1 MTMRDRIKRA
11 DPIVKA
17 LIPRIDDLIA
27 GHNELVRIV
36 LGGQN
41 PHKVNDVT
49 NVLTLGIAKSTLD
62 QVIDLE
68 QELITQYGTHL
79 ASTTHHRGA
88 DSTNTVTELGVPK
101 EIYALLDE
109 LKVDY
114 EAHRVIVS
122 SSIHAGTDAVNV
134 ITAANATTKALAFA
148 LANDLKVQFIA
159 NFANVSIHHGVADTN
174 VPTFVTLDA
183 DSTWA
188 EIATAADD
196 LRATYEAHR
205 ILIVALVH
213 GAPDSTNTVTAA
225 AVGTVQTAVNAGLN
239 ELKGDFNAHIQE
251 EGTFHFSAD
260 TSMLTSSANASSLA
274 TSITLVNEQRLDYI
288 DHISRAAEV
297 AAGPIVKI
305 LDEYD
310 EDV

>member
-49 NVLTLGIAKSTLD
+49 NVLTLGVTDNLD
-62 QVIDLE
+62 EVIDLE
-68 QELITQYGTHL
+68 QELITQYEAHL

-109 LKVDY
+109 LKIDY

-122 SSIHAGTDAVNV
+122 ASIHAGTDAVNV
-134 ITAANATTKALAFA
+134 ITAANATTKALAVT
-148 LANDLKVQFIA
+148 LANDLKVQFVA
-159 NFANVSIHHGVADTN
+159 NFANVSTHHGLADTN
-174 VPTFVTLDA
+174 VPTFTTLTGA
-183 DSTWA
+183 STWTA
-188 EIATAADD
+188 IATAADE
-196 LRATYEAHR
+196 LRSTYEAHR
-205 ILIVALVH
+205 VLTAGSVH
-213 GAPDSTNTVTAA
+213 GAADSTNTVTAA
-225 AVGTVQTAVNAGLN
+225 AVGTIQTAVNAGLN

-251 EGTFHFSAD
+251 EGTFHFLAD
-260 TSMLTSSANASSLA
+260 TSMLTSLVNASSLV
-274 TSITLVNEQRLDYI
+274 TSIALVNEQRLDYI

-297 AAGPIVKI
+297 AAGPIVKT